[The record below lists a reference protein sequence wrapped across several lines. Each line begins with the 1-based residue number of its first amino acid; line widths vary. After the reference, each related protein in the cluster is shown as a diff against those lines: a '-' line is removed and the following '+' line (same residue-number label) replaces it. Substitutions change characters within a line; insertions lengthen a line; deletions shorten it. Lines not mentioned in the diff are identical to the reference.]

1 MLRETVKVEGR
12 PPAVSP
18 ESTLTI
24 LDREA
29 QRSERETAKLTR
41 GAIRDEAPVGPG
53 RGGKHL
59 RDQHRYSV
67 RRTSVGWIAQQTR
80 TADGW
85 YGRIVENGRHS
96 GFSAGHSAGTRNEY
110 GWHYPAARANPYVER
125 AVATVVGVARRLLEA
140 GGERAGRRIQL
151 EVLR

>member
-1 MLRETVKVEGR
+1 MSLRYAVRETGR
-12 PPAVSP
+12 VVVS
-18 ESTLTI
+18 ETSTLTV
-24 LDREA
+24 LDEEAQAAAREA
-29 QRSERETAKLTR
+29 ARITR
-41 GAIRDEAPVGPG
+41 DAIRANTPIGPG